1 MKSRSPAFDVIVAGA
16 SDIGRVRENNEDR
29 VIVGSLD
36 TGRTLSACELHDGW
50 RGTGDRGPFAV
61 VCDGMGGAHGGEVAA
76 DLAAEV
82 VWREIVATPKT
93 GDVEVFARLLRRA
106 LRVASAEVHATAVRE
121 NLRGMGTTAVAA
133 AIVNDQLVIAN
144 VGDSRVY
151 VMRGHRLSQVTRDQ
165 SLASVMLSA
174 GRSQAEAA
182 GVGGAILQAVGVA
195 ADVEP
200 SLSLAHLRHGDR
212 ILLCS
217 DGLHGL
223 LDDAIMEKAL
233 LDGGSNGSNNDLAA
247 SVDLLINCARIAG
260 GSDNISCVLIE
271 VQGTRFAAPQPN
283 ETPKF
288 HEFDPQK
295 EGAPALTSTS
305 YVARRLA
312 ARAGVDTDPGPA
324 ILPVTGQHRAF
335 VESGEGDRG
344 LGEARRMLATKTVP
358 SWVWLVA
365 AMIASG
371 VTWLLLR

>member
-1 MKSRSPAFDVIVAGA
+1 MKSLSPEFDVVIAGA

-36 TGRTLSACELHDGW
+36 TGRALSANELHDSW
-50 RGTGDRGPFAV
+50 RATMNRGPFAV
-61 VCDGMGGAHGGEVAA
+61 VCDGMGGAHGGEVAS
-76 DLAAEV
+76 DLAAHV
-82 VWREIVATPKT
+82 VWREIAATPKT
-93 GDVEVFARLLRRA
+93 SDVEVFARLLRRA
-106 LRVASAEVHATAVRE
+106 LRIASAEVHATAMRE
-121 NLRGMGTTAVAA
+121 NLRGMGTTAVAV
-133 AIVNDQLVIAN
+133 AIVGDQLVIAN

-151 VMRGHRLSQVTRDQ
+151 IMRGQRLSQVTRDQ

-174 GRSQAEAA
+174 GRSEAEAA

-200 SLSLAHLRHGDR
+200 SLSLAHLRRGDR
-212 ILLCS
+212 IVLCS

-223 LDDAIMEKAL
+223 LDDDIIQKAL
-233 LDGGSNGSNNDLAA
+233 LDGNELAG

-271 VQGTRFAAPQPN
+271 IQGARFAPAQPN
-283 ETPKF
+283 ETPTF

-335 VESGEGDRG
+335 VESATNNPGT
-344 LGEARRMLATKTVP
+344 GEARRILADGGLP
-358 SWVWLVA
+358 AWIWLVVA
-365 AMIASG
+365 AVAAAS
-371 VTWLLLR
+371 TWLFLRQC